1 MNYKNYTT
9 VSGNKADGTALAT
22 KPISSSNVRDVFGR
36 EFCWACAFNRE
47 ATASTTV
54 TLRYKKN
61 SSVSDSNALRI
72 DSVTLLAGESAVWNH
87 EDYGFDMGSNGY
99 VEIIAS
105 GSQSVD
111 FFVRTR
117 DKGK

>member
-1 MNYKNYTT
+1 MIYKNYTT
-9 VSGNKADGTALAT
+9 VSENKADGTAIAT
-22 KPISSSNVRDVFGR
+22 RAIASSNARDVFGR
-36 EFCWACAFNRE
+36 EFYWACAYNRE
-47 ATASTTV
+47 ATASTTI

-61 SSVSDSNALRI
+61 SSVSDSDALRI
-72 DSVTLLAGESAVWNH
+72 DSVTLLAGESAVWTH

-99 VEIIAS
+99 VEMLAS

-111 FFVRTR
+111 MFLRTR